1 MNVGI
6 VGAEGFEDDFFH
18 VGVVSWISAKKG
30 DGGKS
35 AEGDGGK
42 NRGNRGDVG

>member
-6 VGAEGFEDDFFH
+6 VAAEGFEDDLFH
-18 VGVVSWISAKKG
+18 VGVVPWFAAKKG
-30 DGGKS
+30 DRGQS
-35 AEGDGGK
+35 VEGDRGK